1 MTTSRDVL
9 NRRGLISG
17 NGGRKIYGGEKQHH
31 PPGACSMGCLSLA
44 HSFYFGVL
52 AFWPASVS
60 IWKAC
65 HYISVGRCVA
75 TLLLVGRL
83 EGQLGFR

>member
-1 MTTSRDVL
+1 VATSRNVL

-17 NGGRKIYGGEKQHH
+17 NGGRKIYGGSNHT
-31 PPGACSMGCLSLA
+31 PGPCSMGCLSPT
-44 HSFYFGVL
+44 HSFCFGVL
-52 AFWPASVS
+52 AFWPVSVS

-83 EGQLGFR
+83 EGHLGFR